1 MADKKLKVNIIAP
14 NQVLYSGEADL
25 VNVPG
30 VLSPFEVL
38 YNHAPIVSGLERGII
53 KISDKKDGTK
63 RFVSSAGF
71 IEVLNNNVSILVE
84 KAIDESNLKADDLN
98 KNIDLLKQKLSKLE
112 EGESD
117 IAVLKSE
124 IEFEEFCK
132 KVISK

>member
-1 MADKKLKVNIIAP
+1 MADKKLKVDIITP
-14 NQVLYSGEADL
+14 NQILYSGEADL

-53 KISDKKDGTK
+53 KITDKKEGTK

-84 KAIDESNLKADDLN
+84 KALDENHLRADELN
-98 KNIDLLKQKLSKLE
+98 KNIENLKLKLSKLE
-112 EGESD
+112 DGDAD
-117 IAVLKSE
+117 IVAINSE
-124 IEFEEFCK
+124 IEFEEYCK

>member
-1 MADKKLKVNIIAP
+1 MADKKLKIDIIAP
-14 NQVLYSGEADL
+14 NQILYSGEADL

-53 KISDKKDGTK
+53 RISDKINGTK

-71 IEVLNNNVSILVE
+71 IEVLNNKVSILVE
-84 KAIDESNLKADDLN
+84 KAIDESRLSAGELN
-98 KNIDLLKQKLSKLE
+98 KNIEILKQKLAKLD
-112 EGESD
+112 EGEAD
-117 IAVLKSE
+117 IAIIKSE
-124 IEFEEFCK
+124 IEFEEYCK

>member
-1 MADKKLKVNIIAP
+1 MAENKLKVDIITP
-14 NQVLYSGEADL
+14 NQVLFSGEADL

-53 KISDKKDGTK
+53 RISDKKDGTK

-84 KAIDESNLKADDLN
+84 KALDENHLKIDELN
-98 KNIDLLKQKLSKLE
+98 KNIETLKLKLSKLE
-112 EGESD
+112 EGEAD
-117 IAVLKSE
+117 ILAIKSE
-124 IEFEEFCK
+124 IEFEEYCK

>member
-1 MADKKLKVNIIAP
+1 MADKKLKVDIITP
-14 NQVLYSGEADL
+14 NQILYSGEADL

-38 YNHAPIVSGLERGII
+38 YNHAPIVSGLEKGII
-53 KISDKKDGTK
+53 KITDKKDGTK

-84 KAIDESNLKADDLN
+84 KALDETHLKIDDLN
-98 KNIDLLKQKLSKLE
+98 KNIENFRLKLSKLE
-112 EGESD
+112 EGDAD
-117 IAVLKSE
+117 IVAIKSE

>member
-1 MADKKLKVNIIAP
+1 MADKKLKVDIITP
-14 NQVLYSGEADL
+14 NQILFTGEADL

-53 KISDKKDGTK
+53 KITDKKDGTK
-63 RFVSSAGF
+63 RFVSSSGF

-84 KAIDESNLKADDLN
+84 KALDESHLNVEVLN
-98 KNIDLLKQKLSKLE
+98 KNIDNLKQKLSKLE
-112 EGESD
+112 DGDAD
-117 IAVLKSE
+117 IIAIKSE
-124 IEFEEFCK
+124 IEFEEYCK